1 MKNMKIQKA
10 LLTGMNGTVAPVLAG
25 RLRREGIT
33 VAGWRRH
40 EVPVD
45 DAAASDALIDREQ
58 PDLLVHL
65 AMGSPDWAGW
75 LAAASA
81 RRGIA
86 FVYISS
92 VSVFDGSRSGPF
104 PPDKE
109 PDAQDDYGRYKAEC
123 ERRVKAANPS
133 AYIARIG
140 WQIGNRPGNNNMV
153 DYLFKQQEAHGKISA
168 SSCLYHAC
176 SFLDD
181 TADGIWRMIT
191 NHPPDLYQL
200 EGNDGWSFFQIA
212 SGLNKKL
219 NAGWQI
225 EETREPAVDIRMQD
239 DRIQLSPVSHLLAS

>member
-1 MKNMKIQKA
+1 MKLNKA
-10 LLTGMNGTVAPVLAG
+10 LLTVMNGTVAPVLAE
-25 RLRREGIT
+25 RLRREG
-33 VAGWRRH
+33 VMVDGWNRH

-45 DAAASDALIDREQ
+45 NAAACEAFIDREQ

-81 RRGIA
+81 RRGIT

-109 PDAQDDYGRYKAEC
+109 PDAHDDYGRYKAEC
-123 ERRVKAANPS
+123 ERRVRAANTS

-153 DYLFKQQEAHGKISA
+153 DYLCKQQAARGKISA
-168 SSCLYHAC
+168 SSRMYHSC
-176 SFLDD
+176 SFLED
-181 TADGIWRMIT
+181 TADGLWRMMSS
-191 NHPPDLYQL
+191 HPPDLYQL
-200 EGNDGWSFFQIA
+200 EGNDGCSFFQIA

-225 EETREPAVDIRMQD
+225 EETREPAVDIRMRD
-239 DRIQLSPVSHLLAS
+239 DRIHLAPVSERLVA